1 MMRQIFTTLAVVSVV
16 VAVITGC
23 GSTEPTRPQDRT
35 SFEIRGSITRMLAED
50 IGSVEVWLDSAVFI
64 PVKPDGTY
72 TFPTVTADT
81 HHIEVRARFP
91 IRVEPSSRTVIVD
104 DADVDS
110 ADFQIAHAST
120 EQERI
125 VTTTTVAGSFYM
137 GCNVSD
143 HFADVDWATPKH
155 WVTITK
161 QLDVAIYETTQAQ
174 WMRVMKHNPSDVVG
188 SQLPVTNLTYDSV
201 ITFCNRLSEI
211 HGYTPVYSG
220 SGSSVIISATANG
233 FRLPTEAEW
242 EYVASAGSTTA
253 FSGLPDT
260 VPGRPLERIFDD
272 VNEIAWWGNNLGGAN
287 AGVPQ
292 PVGGRRPNAW
302 GLFDVHGN
310 VAEMV
315 EGALRRY
322 TREPSTDPIML
333 PYNNALVYRGGSYKD
348 VLWAPWLITLRGRRS
363 VRFND
368 AFPIVGFRVVR
379 TR

>member
-1 MMRQIFTTLAVVSVV
+1 MRQIFTTLAVVSVIL
-16 VAVITGC
+16 AVITGC
-23 GSTEPTRPQDRT
+23 GSTETTRPQERT

-50 IGSVEVWLDSAVFI
+50 IGSVEVWLNSAVGI
-64 PVKPDGTY
+64 AVKPDGTF
-72 TFPTVTADT
+72 TFTNVTSDT

-91 IRVEPSSRTVIVD
+91 IRVEPAMRTVVVNN
-104 DADVDS
+104 ADVDS
-110 ADFQIAHAST
+110 ANFLIAHAVS

-125 VTTTTVAGSFYM
+125 ITTATEAGSYFM
-137 GCNVSD
+137 GCDSSD
-143 HFADVDWATPKH
+143 YFADVDWATPKH
-155 WVTITK
+155 RVTITK
-161 QLDVAIYETTQAQ
+161 QLEVAIYETTQAQ
-174 WMRVMKHNPSDVVG
+174 WMRVMNHNPSAVVG
-188 SQLPVTNLTYDSV
+188 SLLPVTNLTYDSV
-201 ITFCNRLSEI
+201 ITFCNRLSVN

-220 SGSSVIISATANG
+220 SGAGVIISATANG

-302 GLFDVHGN
+302 GLYDVHGN

-315 EGALRRY
+315 EGALRHY
-322 TREPSTDPIML
+322 SREPSTDPIML
-333 PYNNALVYRGGSYKD
+333 PYNNALIYRGGSYKD

-379 TR
+379 TTG